1 MAFVFKDTDCSECC
15 PGLLRGCN
23 VPQCRDGVQKG
34 HGEAAPWRQR
44 SGGDGAE
51 PEAKVPPFCA
61 PLWLNLLTAAAA
73 AAAAAL
79 VLAAVRP
86 AAAAER
92 TALETSTAVWTVNI
106 STNR

>member
-1 MAFVFKDTDCSECC
+1 MIKMRY
-15 PGLLRGCN
+15 GNLG
-23 VPQCRDGVQKG
+23 
-34 HGEAAPWRQR
+34 R
-44 SGGDGAE
+44 SM
-51 PEAKVPPFCA
+51 V
-61 PLWLNLLTAAAA
+61 LTAAAA

>member
-1 MAFVFKDTDCSECC
+1 MIKMRY
-15 PGLLRGCN
+15 GNLG
-23 VPQCRDGVQKG
+23 
-34 HGEAAPWRQR
+34 R
-44 SGGDGAE
+44 SM
-51 PEAKVPPFCA
+51 V
-61 PLWLNLLTAAAA
+61 LTAA

>member
-1 MAFVFKDTDCSECC
+1 MIKMRY
-15 PGLLRGCN
+15 GNLG
-23 VPQCRDGVQKG
+23 
-34 HGEAAPWRQR
+34 R
-44 SGGDGAE
+44 SM
-51 PEAKVPPFCA
+51 V
-61 PLWLNLLTAAAA
+61 LTAAA

-79 VLAAVRP
+79 VLGAVRP